1 MLRKCPAHTPS
12 GKHNPRK
19 PPPLTELQ
27 ALLKLAKKHGK
38 QFPKAC
44 LYSPGQQSRPN
55 SHRGPVASNNLIVAA
70 KPATQFFV
78 QFDGTRTG
86 PASANTLTVAFRSG
100 KQYHWDGITS
110 GQASQFFPGTDFN
123 TTHTFTDETSISKAL
138 HYWNFTARKT
148 FLHRA
153 PDRTT
158 AGPPQRKLI
167 WNPTAAPTTQ
177 TVVLALA
184 GVFSWTVQ
192 VLASNGRP
200 PTGTLNFQYSAFSDS
215 HTLVTGDAG
224 LHTFTNPGTTNAGFP
239 TVVNA
244 NFVGSGGFANSTWTP
259 TQVTTISMPVETP
272 TVIHISLGGPRAVD
286 FPTDAVWYTRDGSLS
301 VVVTG
306 VSPNWIVTATSGSF
320 IPGVPAKAW
329 GFFSQYYGLGPSWL

>member
-1 MLRKCPAHTPS
+1 MPSPHTERQAQSAQATAANRATGTAKARKETRQAVPE
-12 GKHNPRK
+12 GV
-19 PPPLTELQ
+19 PLLTRPTVQTEQ
-27 ALLKLAKKHGK
+27 
-38 QFPKAC
+38 P
-44 LYSPGQQSRPN
+44 SRPGGIEQPHRRCEA
-55 SHRGPVASNNLIVAA
+55 SHAVLRPIRRHAHWASLGQHTHGRISLRQAV
-70 KPATQFFV
+70 P
-78 QFDGTRTG
+78 
-86 PASANTLTVAFRSG
+86 L
-100 KQYHWDGITS
+100 DGITS